1 MLKKKIF
8 SSNKKAYYD
17 YEIIEKF
24 EAGIVLYGFEVKSI
38 KNSNVSIV
46 GGIVKI
52 FNCEAFIY
60 GISIAKYK
68 NMSNHIV
75 NYDDKRVRKILM
87 HKTEINKIFSKTRE
101 KGLLVIPLE
110 IYLHNNGKIKI
121 LIGIAKFRK
130 KYNKRDYLRKKDII
144 RDVSKFYRIK

>member
-1 MLKKKIF
+1 MLKKIF

-38 KNSNVSIV
+38 RKSNVSIV

-52 FNCEAFIY
+52 FNGEAFIY
-60 GISIAKYK
+60 GISIAKY
-68 NMSNHIV
+68 NNISNHIV
-75 NYDDKRVRKILM
+75 NYNDKRVRKILM
-87 HKTEINKIFSKTRE
+87 HKSEINKVFSKTRE
-101 KGLLVIPLE
+101 KGFLVIPLE

-130 KYNKRDYLRKKDII
+130 KYNKRDYLKNKDIVREI
-144 RDVSKFYRIK
+144 SKFYKIR